1 VWGASPR
8 AGRPFIV
15 SGYKVK
21 WPEAVERFKG
31 SRLEGAGYQEE
42 EAVTLG
48 VAYWWPRCSSA
59 TAQGRSRRGS
69 GQLRPCPKVEERWPA
84 GSVLGHK
91 AEWASSCRQK

>member
-15 SGYKVK
+15 SGYEVK

-42 EAVTLG
+42 EPVTLG
-48 VAYWWPRCSSA
+48 VA
-59 TAQGRSRRGS
+59 
-69 GQLRPCPKVEERWPA
+69 
-84 GSVLGHK
+84 
-91 AEWASSCRQK
+91 